1 MYVDDTVL
9 YTSSK
14 QISTLV
20 KTLNDDLSNVNKWL
34 IKNKLRLNVDKS
46 EAMILSTRHK
56 ISRID
61 YNNINVNVNGVR
73 LQILSINVNIL
84 VSL

>member
-1 MYVDDTVL
+1 MYADDTVL

-34 IKNKLRLNVDKS
+34 IENKLRRFETMFQENRNWL
-46 EAMILSTRHK
+46 
-56 ISRID
+56 
-61 YNNINVNVNGVR
+61 
-73 LQILSINVNIL
+73 
-84 VSL
+84 